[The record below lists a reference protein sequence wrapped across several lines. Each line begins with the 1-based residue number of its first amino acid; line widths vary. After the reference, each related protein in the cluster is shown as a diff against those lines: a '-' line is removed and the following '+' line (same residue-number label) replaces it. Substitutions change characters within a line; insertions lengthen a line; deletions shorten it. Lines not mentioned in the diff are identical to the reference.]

1 MKNKFKYTILA
12 ASLLIGCMLCSCKN
26 SIEDI
31 NALTY
36 KDTFPIES
44 AHDVEMIYSDSG
56 VVMALLKAP
65 IVNRYGGEEPF
76 IILPK
81 GMTVYFFDSVM
92 RVKTSITA
100 RYAIK
105 YEKSQLMEARND
117 VVVVNH
123 IGERLNTERL
133 IWNQERKKIY
143 SDVFVK
149 VTREDEVLYGEGLD
163 ADESFDK
170 WNIRKP
176 KGTFYI
182 NVDEENNS
190 EQKDP

>member
-1 MKNKFKYTILA
+1 
-12 ASLLIGCMLCSCKN
+12 MLCSCKN